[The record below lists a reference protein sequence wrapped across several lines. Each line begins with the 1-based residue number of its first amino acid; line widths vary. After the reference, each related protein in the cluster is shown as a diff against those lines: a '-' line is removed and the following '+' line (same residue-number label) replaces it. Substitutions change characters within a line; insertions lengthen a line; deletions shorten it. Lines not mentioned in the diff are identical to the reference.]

1 MLLTETGNITETGN
15 KSQTDPK
22 PRRMYKNYCKNKKH
36 QTAIPAEEKMMRRS
50 KQKEK
55 EEKATKDSSS
65 RS

>member
-36 QTAIPAEEKMMRRS
+36 QILQ
-50 KQKEK
+50 KQKASDRDTGGRKNDAEK
-55 EEKATKDSSS
+55 
-65 RS
+65 